1 VIAITCFA
9 VRAYAP
15 AIRVYSI
22 QLGLVRGGSMI
33 NIDLAF
39 LIQLINFLV
48 LLAIL
53 NVFLYRPIRKVL
65 AERQGRIADAR
76 SKAEGVDKD
85 VQAKMAEYEARLKEM
100 KSGAADERG
109 ALVKEAQVEEVA
121 ILEAARREASDTLSA
136 IKARVA
142 KEAADARVILQAQAK
157 LLSVDICEKVLGRS
171 L

>member
-1 VIAITCFA
+1 
-9 VRAYAP
+9 
-15 AIRVYSI
+15 
-22 QLGLVRGGSMI
+22 MI

-48 LLAIL
+48 LLAVL
-53 NVFLYRPIRKVL
+53 NVLLYKPIRKVL

-76 SKAEGVDKD
+76 SKAEGVDRD
-85 VQAKMAEYEARLKEM
+85 VQTKMAEYEARLREM

-109 ALVKEAQVEEVA
+109 TLVKEAHAEEAA
-121 ILEAARREASDTLSA
+121 ILETARKEASATLSA
-136 IKARVA
+136 IKTRVE
-142 KEAADARVILQAQAK
+142 KEAADAMVILREQAK

>member
-1 VIAITCFA
+1 V
-9 VRAYAP
+9 
-15 AIRVYSI
+15 
-22 QLGLVRGGSMI
+22 I

-48 LLAIL
+48 LLAVLNIL
-53 NVFLYRPIRKVL
+53 LYRPIRKVL
-65 AERQGRIADAR
+65 AERQGKIAAAKDR
-76 SKAEGVDKD
+76 AEGVDQD

-109 ALVKEAQVEEVA
+109 ALVKEAQVEEAA
-121 ILEAARREASDTLSA
+121 ILESARKEASATLAA
-136 IKARVA
+136 IKTRVA
-142 KEAADARVILQAQAK
+142 KEAADARTLLQEQAK